1 MAPPVQ
7 NFQHWTLVTSDLA
20 RSKRFYVDVLGA
32 TPIARE
38 FPPGVVFGGTT
49 IDLFSANE
57 EQHPEPGSLGQHH
70 AYGIQLEDFD
80 PWVQHLK
87 KHDVPTFIGTHSRH
101 ISIYL
106 EDPDGY
112 HFELVVRFKSRE
124 EAQAEIERRGIKSY
138 RNPAG
143 AAQT

>member
-7 NFQHWTLVTSDLA
+7 SFEHWTLVTSDLA

-32 TPIARE
+32 TPIERE

-49 IDLFSANE
+49 IDMFSATQ

-70 AYGIQLEDFD
+70 AYGIRLEDFD
-80 PWVQHLK
+80 AWVQHLNK
-87 KHDVPTFIGTHSRH
+87 QDVPISIASHTRH

-112 HFELVVRFKSRE
+112 HFELVVRFNSRE
-124 EAQAEIERRGIKSY
+124 EAQAEIDRRGIKHF
-138 RNPAG
+138 RNPA
-143 AAQT
+143 ATA

>member
-7 NFQHWTLVTSDLA
+7 SLQHWTLVTNDLE
-20 RSKRFYVDVLGA
+20 RSKRFYIDVLGA
-32 TPIARE
+32 SAINRE

-49 IDLFSANE
+49 IDLFPANE
-57 EQHPEPGSLGQHH
+57 EQCPEPGSQGQHH
-70 AYGIQLEDFD
+70 AYSIRLEDFD
-80 PWVQHLK
+80 PWIKHLGN
-87 KHDVPTFIGTHSRH
+87 HDVPYFLGSHSRH

-112 HFELVVRFKSRE
+112 HFELLVRFNSRE
-124 EAQAEIERRGIKSY
+124 EAQAEIAKRGIKSY

-143 AAQT
+143 SVPA

>member
-7 NFQHWTLVTSDLA
+7 NFQHWTLVTSNLA

-32 TPIARE
+32 TPIERE

-57 EQHPEPGSLGQHH
+57 EQQPAPGSLGQHH

-80 PWVQHLK
+80 PWLQHLK
-87 KHDVPTFIGTHSRH
+87 KNDVPNFIGSHSRH

-112 HFELVVRFKSRE
+112 HFELVVWFKSRE

-138 RNPAG
+138 RNPAV
-143 AAQT
+143 AV